1 MARGSFNGSTIK
13 AHSRL
18 SHTDFEMLSTM
29 ILVGVFRSE
38 IEDNH
43 GVKRNK
49 IYRGLPKRLSKG
61 IITSSINCLLKRGLI
76 IEDGKDYR
84 INPEQFNFISDIN
97 TAFWIEFNS
106 SPYLRNY
113 FDR

>member
-1 MARGSFNGSTIK
+1 MA

-18 SHTDFEMLSTM
+18 SHRDFEMLSTM
-29 ILVGVFRSE
+29 ILVGLFRTEHKEGRSM
-38 IEDNH
+38 
-43 GVKRNK
+43 KRSH